1 MADRPLS
8 SSIHSTRSAR
18 RPRSLER
25 GRESA
30 ESRKATPEDMTE
42 AGRDDVS
49 LLKLRERL
57 QCAQQA
63 VEEEALL
70 VLRERLRC
78 AQQAV
83 SEQRASMLASAEHA
97 LQAFSREAS
106 FCRDLTTQLEGSL
119 ALAGALPQS
128 PAGEAAVRSLQRE
141 VGEVARLVAECAVW
155 QPAVSTVLAR
165 IRKALAAEPGAAAVR
180 TRRLYRG
187 GGGEATA
194 LAALAATAM
203 QAAWRGWRAR
213 QQSDRMASEL
223 AEGAAAAVERG
234 DAAAERRARAL
245 ALRAALCR
253 TRAVPSAIPSVVPSA
268 IPSAVPSA
276 ALCRTR
282 DASASVRALLGA
294 IDVPWLTERLVAVQR
309 RVSLGLMALSVH
321 MGAAR
326 AAAAAAAAV
335 FAADAAAA
343 SGTSAVPSAV
353 PSAIPSAVPS
363 AIPSAVPSAIPSAV
377 PSAVPS
383 AATAEALLD
392 HARRE
397 AAEATHA
404 AATVATAATAATMP
418 SARAVTAGRGQK
430 ASTELS
436 AWLSAGGASSP
447 PPLSP
452 GARADLS
459 SPGARAHRERAV
471 AGARDDASLHEPS
484 SSSSSPSRQSEAIR
498 GHGAPSSSSSPPSPP
513 VAAALAAAVEGY
525 RQRRAAIES
534 AVASAD
540 EPEEPRDRDF
550 LIRQWAEENR
560 ENSEMPSSLGN
571 SATSALLGKAAKA
584 AEPERSPLPDKAP
597 SNVSSPLPNKEA
609 SSPRTPVF
617 RVSLV
622 EESLVDP
629 LFAAEQAEFD
639 RLVYEELAALRR
651 EGGSK

>member
-1 MADRPLS
+1 
-8 SSIHSTRSAR
+8 
-18 RPRSLER
+18 
-25 GRESA
+25 
-30 ESRKATPEDMTE
+30 MTK
-42 AGRDDVS
+42 AGRDDES

-57 QCAQQA
+57 HCAQQA

-106 FCRDLTTQLEGSL
+106 FCRDLTTQLEGAL

-155 QPAVSTVLAR
+155 QPAVSTALAR
-165 IRKALAAEPGAAAVR
+165 IREALAAEPGAAAVR

-213 QQSDRMASEL
+213 QQSERMASEL

-253 TRAVPSAIPSVVPSA
+253 TRAVPSAIPSAVPSA

-282 DASASVRALLGA
+282 DASTSVRALLGA

-335 FAADAAAA
+335 FAAATATA
-343 SGTSAVPSAV
+343 SGTSAIPSVVPSAV
-353 PSAIPSAVPS
+353 PSAM
-363 AIPSAVPSAIPSAV
+363 

-418 SARAVTAGRGQK
+418 SARAVTAGRGQN

-452 GARADLS
+452 GAHADLS
-459 SPGARAHRERAV
+459 SPGDRALRERAV
-471 AGARDDASLHEPS
+471 AGARDDATLHEPP
-484 SSSSSPSRQSEAIR
+484 SSSSPSRQSEAIR

-560 ENSEMPSSLGN
+560 ENSARPSSLGN

-609 SSPRTPVF
+609 SSPSPNKEASSPRTPVF

-639 RLVYEELAALRR
+639 RLVHEELAALRR